1 MLKMKGNML
10 TTKEGMLMAKTM
22 GNEKLI
28 NDQGLW
34 VQWKKK
40 IKWWKTT
47 KGVESDGGVLGC

>member
-1 MLKMKGNML
+1 VLKMKGNML

-40 IKWWKTT
+40 FK
-47 KGVESDGGVLGC
+47 

>member
-1 MLKMKGNML
+1 
-10 TTKEGMLMAKTM
+10 MAKTM

-40 IKWWKTT
+40 FKWWKTT